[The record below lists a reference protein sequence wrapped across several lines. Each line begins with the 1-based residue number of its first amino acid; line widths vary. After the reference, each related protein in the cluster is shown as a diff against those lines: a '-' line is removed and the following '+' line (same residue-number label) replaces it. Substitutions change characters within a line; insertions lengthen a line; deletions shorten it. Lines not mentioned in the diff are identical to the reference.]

1 MNLPESMNWEI
12 QEPLIRLY
20 PRKLTSE
27 GRLKEVKSEKLWERY
42 FIEYGRG
49 VSLYRTTE
57 LTNLILKGVP
67 DGLRR
72 EVWMIF
78 SGW

>member
-1 MNLPESMNWEI
+1 MSWEI
-12 QEPLIRLY
+12 QEPLIRSY

-27 GRLKEVKSEKLWERY
+27 GRLKQVKAEKLWERY

-57 LTNLILKGVP
+57 LANLILKGVP

-78 SGW
+78 SG